1 MSSPSRLLTAL
12 IALLA
17 VIAIVLAA
25 AVHQRNTPKARFGRF
40 CRALQSPPGR
50 GAVTPITVGTPT
62 VVVLGDS
69 YASGFALAEPRQAW
83 PTQLGRVKRW
93 EVFVD
98 GVAGT
103 GLTNGGFCAQPYASR
118 VGQVLLHHPQRVLV
132 EVRLNDTGASSAAL
146 QRAADALLGR
156 LSAVAQV
163 DVVGPP
169 PVPAKLLGRLA
180 TGRWHPAR
188 CNATGAPT
196 LHLHPGVELALPAR
210 RRALD
215 RCRASRVRGPSRGS
229 RRLSGSDIG
238 NAGWVSI

>member
-17 VIAIVLAA
+17 VTAIVLAA
-25 AVHQRNTPKARFGRF
+25 AVHQHNTPKARFGRF

-69 YASGFALAEPRQAW
+69 YASGFALAEPRLAW
-83 PTQLGRVKRW
+83 PTQLGRLKRW

-132 EVRLNDTGASSAAL
+132 EVGLNDTGASGAAL

-169 PVPAKLLGRLA
+169 PVPAKLLADLQRVDGTLRAA
-180 TGRWHPAR
+180 TQR
-188 CNATGAPT
+188 
-196 LHLHPGVELALPAR
+196 AR
-210 RRALD
+210 RHYISTLAWSLPYLPDGVHLTVAGHRAF
-215 RCRASRVRGPSRGS
+215 AAQVAA
-229 RRLSGSDIG
+229 
-238 NAGWVSI
+238 AGA